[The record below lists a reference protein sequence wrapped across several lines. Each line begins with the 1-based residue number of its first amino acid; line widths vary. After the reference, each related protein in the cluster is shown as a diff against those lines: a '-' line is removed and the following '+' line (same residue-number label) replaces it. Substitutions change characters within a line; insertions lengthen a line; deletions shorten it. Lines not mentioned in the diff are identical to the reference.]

1 VFNKNKTV
9 VPYTLEQCDSCSE
22 QSRRKF
28 SEGDYVFKEMS
39 KCSSC
44 EGQVR
49 ITKIFGET
57 ISP

>member
-1 VFNKNKTV
+1 MSNKNKTV

-28 SEGDYVFKEMS
+28 SEGDYVFKEIS

-44 EGQVR
+44 DGKIR

-57 ISP
+57 FSL